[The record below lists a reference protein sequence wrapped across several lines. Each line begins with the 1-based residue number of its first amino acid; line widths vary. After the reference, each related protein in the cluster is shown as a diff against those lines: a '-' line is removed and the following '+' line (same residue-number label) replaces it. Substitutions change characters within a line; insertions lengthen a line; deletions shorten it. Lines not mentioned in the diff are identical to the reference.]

1 MILKKKSHPSDL
13 EQYDEWYK
21 SAQSALAATS
31 MDITRMAGQI
41 ARSAC
46 VALVPFLDLLV
57 ASGSRKLALRAT
69 LHQENVSMKKIT
81 KNINININISY
92 K

>member
-1 MILKKKSHPSDL
+1 MCILNIYTHDL
-13 EQYDEWYK
+13 EQYDEWYT

-69 LHQENVSMKKIT
+69 LHQENVNSKDKQKIL
-81 KNINININISY
+81 IIFHVY
-92 K
+92 DL